1 MWSFILRRLLYN
13 IPVYLGI
20 IMLVMVLLRVR
31 NPVYAYLGKNADQK
45 QIDQFE
51 KSFGLKDPFIVQYG
65 RFLWK
70 GIHLDFGESWKYKG
84 TTVKEKLLAS
94 IPPSLSITVP
104 ALVLT
109 TMISITVGLLSAFYR
124 GRWIDRLLVIAAVL
138 GMSISFLVYIIFG
151 QFAGAFLPKQA
162 GWHDWLFEIS
172 GYQPWYTMS
181 SVHVLGMDLPYPSHI
196 SPTTWVSFCLLPV
209 LISVIVSMG
218 YDTRFYRAVMVEEC
232 NRDYIIT
239 AKAKG
244 ATKNKIMFVHMLKNA
259 MIPIITRIMTT
270 LPFLITGSILLEI
283 FFGIPGM
290 GRALITAINDMDYP
304 MIQGF
309 TAVIAFL
316 YILSI
321 ILTDV
326 LYALVDP
333 RVRLS

>member
-20 IMLVMVLLRVR
+20 LLLVMGLLRVR
-31 NPVYAYLGKNADQK
+31 NPVYAYLGKNADEK
-45 QIDQFE
+45 QIAQLE
-51 KSFGLKDPFIVQYG
+51 ESFGLNDPFIVQYG

-70 GIHLDFGESWKYKG
+70 GLRLDFGESWKYQG
-84 TTVKEKLLAS
+84 TTVREKLLAS

-104 ALVLT
+104 ALILT
-109 TMISITVGLLSAFYR
+109 SVISITVGLMSSFYR

-151 QFAGAFLPKQA
+151 QFFGAFLPKQM
-162 GWHDWLFEIS
+162 GLEWWPLEIGGS
-172 GYQPWYTMS
+172 FDLWFSMS
-181 SVHVLGMDLPYPSHI
+181 SFSVFGLRVPYPDI
-196 SPTTWVSFCLLPV
+196 NAMTWVKFCLLPV

-239 AKAKG
+239 ARAKG
-244 ATKNKIMFVHMLKNA
+244 ATKRKIMFVHMLKNA

-270 LPFLITGSILLEI
+270 LPFLITGSILLEMY
-283 FFGIPGM
+283 FNIPGM
-290 GRALITAINDMDYP
+290 GRTLITAITDMDYP

-309 TAVIAFL
+309 TAVIALL

>member
-31 NPVYAYLGKNADQK
+31 NPVYAYLGKNADAK
-45 QIDQFE
+45 QIEQFE

-94 IPPSLSITVP
+94 VPPSLSITVP
-104 ALVLT
+104 ALILT
-109 TMISITVGLLSAFYR
+109 TLISITVGLLSAFYR
-124 GRWIDRLLVIAAVL
+124 GQWIDRSLVIAAVL

-151 QFAGAFLPKQA
+151 QFFGAYLPRHAGGS
-162 GWHDWLFEIS
+162 GWLLEIS
-172 GYQPWYTMS
+172 GYQPWFTFS
-181 SVHVLGMDLPYPSHI
+181 SFSFLGLHIPYPSHI
-196 SPTTWVSFCLLPV
+196 SPKVWAQFCLLPV

-218 YDTRFYRAVMVEEC
+218 YDTRFYRAVMIEEC

>member
-20 IMLVMVLLRVR
+20 LLLVMGLLRVR
-31 NPVYAYLGKNADQK
+31 NPVYAYLGKNADEK
-45 QIDQFE
+45 QIAQLE
-51 KSFGLKDPFIVQYG
+51 ESFGLNDPFIVQYG
-65 RFLWK
+65 RFIWRGLR
-70 GIHLDFGESWKYKG
+70 LDFGESWKYQG
-84 TTVKEKLLAS
+84 TTVREKLLAS

-104 ALVLT
+104 ALILT
-109 TMISITVGLLSAFYR
+109 SLISITVGLFSSYYR

-151 QFAGAFLPKQA
+151 QFVGAFLPKQA
-162 GWHDWLFEIS
+162 GWFLQPFEIS
-172 GYQPWYTMS
+172 GYKPWYSIDTFDL
-181 SVHVLGMDLPYPSHI
+181 LGLTIPYPTGF
-196 SPTTWVSFCLLPV
+196 SPMTWVSFCMLPV

-218 YDTRFYRAVMVEEC
+218 YDTRFYRAVMVEES
-232 NRDYIIT
+232 NRDYIVT
-239 AKAKG
+239 ARAKG
-244 ATKNKIMFVHMLKNA
+244 ATKRKIMFVHMLKNA

-290 GRALITAINDMDYP
+290 GRTLITAITDMDYP

>member
-20 IMLVMVLLRVR
+20 ILLVMALLRVR
-31 NPVYAYLGKNADQK
+31 NPVYAYLGKNADEK
-45 QIDQFE
+45 QVEQFE
-51 KSFGLKDPFIVQYG
+51 KSFGLQDPFIVQYG
-65 RFLWK
+65 RFLWN
-70 GIHLDFGESWKYKG
+70 GAQLDFGESWKYKG
-84 TTVKEKLLAS
+84 TTVREKLLAS

-104 ALVLT
+104 ALILT

-151 QFAGAFLPKQA
+151 QFVGAFLPKQA
-162 GWHDWLFEIS
+162 GWGLQPFEIS
-172 GYQPWYTMS
+172 GYKPWYTMAS
-181 SVHVLGMDLPYPSHI
+181 TDIFGVTVPYPSHI
-196 SPTTWVSFCLLPV
+196 SPTTWVAFCLLPV

-290 GRALITAINDMDYP
+290 GRTLITAITDMDYP

-309 TAVIAFL
+309 TAVIALL